1 MLQGLQGKRVL
12 CFYFAA
18 ALNVVLVGALL
29 STYLRLF
36 SGFTPSWPELL
47 PRVLCS
53 VSTEYSVRFTLV
65 DKTTCN
71 YWCDQFQ

>member
-1 MLQGLQGKRVL
+1 MLQGLQGKLVL

-18 ALNVVLVGALL
+18 ALDVVLVGALL
-29 STYLRLF
+29 STYSRLL
-36 SGFTPSWPELL
+36 SGFTPSWNVLL

-53 VSTEYSVRFTLV
+53 VSTEYRVFLTLV

-71 YWCDQFQ
+71 YWCD